1 MTDTPAAPPVA
12 ATPVAEAIGVSKRF
26 GATVALRD
34 ARIAVAPG
42 ESHALVGRN
51 GAGKSTLVSLL
62 TGLRRPDTGALRF
75 SGRPA
80 PPVGDIDAWRS
91 RVACVYQRSTIIQ
104 DLTVAENLFLNRQS
118 AGPLQPIRWR
128 QLRQRAEELL
138 GEYGVDVD
146 ASARAREL
154 TVEQRQFVEIARA
167 LSFGA
172 RFIILDE
179 PTAKLD
185 ARGIGRLFDKLRDL
199 QRQGVAFLFISHH
212 LQEVY
217 DLCTTVTVY
226 RDATHILT
234 APVAEVGHQALV
246 EAMTGETTPAP
257 VASAAVAAEGGT
269 TTAATD
275 PDRNPAPAPGPELLS
290 IEGLTLPGACREL
303 SLSVRSGE
311 VVGLAGAAASGNV
324 RVGEAVAGLHRA
336 EEGRISVGGRGVRTG
351 SVPSALA
358 AGVGLVPED
367 RHLQGLVPGR
377 SVAENATLTVT
388 DQLGPF
394 GTVLPSR
401 TRVFAQRMIRE
412 LDIKT
417 PGAATAVSALSGGN
431 QQKVVVARALATAP
445 RVLVAVRPTNG
456 VDVKSKE
463 FLLRRIREVADGGKA
478 ALIVSDELDDLKVCD
493 RVVVMFHGRVVAEFA
508 PGWRD
513 EQVVAAMEGVAVPD
527 AAVPD
532 AAAPDVVLQEVVMQD
547 VADRAEAPDTDEHG
561 R

>member
-1 MTDTPAAPPVA
+1 MADTATAPVTGHGDTGP
-12 ATPVAEAIGVSKRF
+12 TPVAEAIAVGKRF

-62 TGLRRPDTGALRF
+62 TGLRRPDTGTVRF
-75 SGRPA
+75 HGELA

-91 RVACVYQRSTIIQ
+91 RVACVYQQSTIIQ

-118 AGPLQPIRWR
+118 AGPLRPIRWR
-128 QLRQRAEELL
+128 ELRRRAEELL

-146 ASARAREL
+146 AGARAREL

-172 RFIILDE
+172 RFIVLDE

-246 EAMTGETTPAP
+246 EAMTGET
-257 VASAAVAAEGGT
+257 SST
-269 TTAATD
+269 TTATTSRTAARGD
-275 PDRNPAPAPGPELLS
+275 GAVVPSEGPELLA
-290 IEGLTLPGACREL
+290 IEGLTLPGACDGL

-336 EEGRISVGGRGVRTG
+336 AEGRISVGGRAVRTG
-351 SVPSALA
+351 SVPAALA

-367 RHLQGLVPGR
+367 RHLQGLVHNR

-401 TRVFAQRMIRE
+401 TRIFAQRMIRD

-417 PGAATAVSALSGGN
+417 PGAATPVSALSGGN
-431 QQKVVVARALATAP
+431 QQKVVVARALATDP

-463 FLLRRIREVADGGKA
+463 FLLHRIREVADGGRA
-478 ALIVSDELDDLKVCD
+478 ALIVSDELDDLRVCD

-513 EQVVAAMEGVAVPD
+513 EQVVAAMEGVA
-527 AAVPD
+527 
-532 AAAPDVVLQEVVMQD
+532 
-547 VADRAEAPDTDEHG
+547 DRATTPATDTALGTDEAPDNTGEVSGAGEGIETDEDE